1 MNQKSILVVLGALL
15 VGVVGY
21 FIMLSQKET
30 VTVDKVAGC
39 VINDRVSIVGN
50 EFPAI
55 QTVGKGAQACSGAEV
70 TTNLTADHQKINVA
84 GMSGNP
90 AEYTSAIIANSSIVA
105 LMNNDVI
112 RPLDNLVAK
121 YGKDLKKNQL
131 ITIDGKVMAVAFMA
145 NAQHLVYREDVLK
158 KIGVEP
164 PKTYEEM
171 LEAAEKI
178 RSAGIMQNP
187 IGGAYKAGW
196 NLAQEFNNMF
206 LGYGGS
212 HFKSGSAQPN
222 VNSDAGVKALEMMK
236 ALSAYMNPDF
246 LTHDSNAT
254 NAEFRAGNVAIM
266 NMWGSRAATLVDAD
280 GVSDEVKNGMN
291 IAGPMTVGGGSTP
304 ASTLWWD
311 GWTVSKNINEAEAE
325 ATFVAMMN
333 AIDPAILKD
342 EDIRK
347 QAVWLIDGYTPTD
360 AARGVFAAAQANTI
374 PYPMLP
380 YMGLLHTALGAELSD
395 FMQGKETAAQALA
408 DVEAAYIA
416 AAKEKGFLQE
426 AEAFQEGA
434 FPLPVDLARYVL

>member
-1 MNQKSILVVLGALL
+1 
-15 VGVVGY
+15 
-21 FIMLSQKET
+21 
-30 VTVDKVAGC
+30 
-39 VINDRVSIVGN
+39 VGN

-55 QTVGKGAQACSGAEV
+55 QTVGKGAQACSGADV
-70 TTNLTADHQKINVA
+70 STNLTADHQKINVA

-112 RPLDNLVAK
+112 RPLDDLVAK
-121 YGKDLKKNQL
+121 HGGDLKKNQL

-158 KIGVEP
+158 KIGLEP

-171 LEAAEKI
+171 LVAADKI
-178 RSAGIMQNP
+178 RKAGIMENP
-187 IGGAYKAGW
+187 VGGAYKAGW

-212 HFKSGSAQPN
+212 HFKDGSAQPN
-222 VNSDAGVKALEMMK
+222 VNSAAGVNALNMMK
-236 ALSAYMNPDF
+236 SLSAYMNPDF

-266 NMWGSRAATLVDAD
+266 NMWGSRAATLVDVD
-280 GVSDEVKNGMN
+280 GVSDEVKDGMN
-291 IAGPMTVGGGSTP
+291 IAGPMMVGGGNIP

-311 GWTVSKNINEAEAE
+311 GWTVAKNVSNAEAE
-325 ATFVAMMN
+325 ATFIAMMN
-333 AIDPAILKD
+333 GIDPSILKD

-347 QAVWLIDGYTPTD
+347 QAVWLIDGYAPTD

-395 FMQGKETAAQALA
+395 FMQGKESAEQALA

-416 AAKEKGFLQE
+416 AAKEKGFL
-426 AEAFQEGA
+426 
-434 FPLPVDLARYVL
+434 

>member
-30 VTVDKVAGC
+30 VKIDKVAGC
-39 VINDRVSIVGN
+39 VISDRVSIVGN

-187 IGGAYKAGW
+187 VGGAYKAGW

-416 AAKEKGFLQE
+416 AAKEKGFL
-426 AEAFQEGA
+426 
-434 FPLPVDLARYVL
+434 

>member
-1 MNQKSILVVLGALL
+1 MYLRKLAIASALA
-15 VGVVGY
+15 VMASSAADACQ
-21 FIMLSQKET
+21 IS
-30 VTVDKVAGC
+30 A
-39 VINDRVSIVGN
+39 RVSVVGN

-55 QTVGKGAQACSGAEV
+55 QTVGKGAQACSGADV
-70 TTNLTADHQKINVA
+70 STNLTADHQKINVA

-112 RPLDNLVAK
+112 RPLDDLVAK
-121 YGKDLKKNQL
+121 HGKDLKKNQL
-131 ITIDGKVMAVAFMA
+131 ITINGKVMAVAFMA

-158 KIGVEP
+158 KIGMEP
-164 PKTYEEM
+164 PKTYEDM
-171 LEAAEKI
+171 LAAAEKI

-187 IGGAYKAGW
+187 VGGAYKAGW

-212 HFKSGSAQPN
+212 HFKDGSAQPN
-222 VNSDAGVKALEMMK
+222 VNTAAGVNALKMMK
-236 ALSAYMNPDF
+236 ALSEYMNPDF

-311 GWTVSKNINEAEAE
+311 GWTVAKNVSDAEAE
-325 ATFVAMMN
+325 ATFIAMMN
-333 AIDPAILKD
+333 GIDPSIIKD

-380 YMGLLHTALGAELSD
+380 YMGLMHTALGAELSD
-395 FMQGKETAAQALA
+395 FMQGKESAEQALA

-416 AAKEKGFLQE
+416 AAKEKGFL
-426 AEAFQEGA
+426 
-434 FPLPVDLARYVL
+434 

>member
-39 VINDRVSIVGN
+39 VISDRVSIVGN

-416 AAKEKGFLQE
+416 AAKEKGFL
-426 AEAFQEGA
+426 
-434 FPLPVDLARYVL
+434 